1 MHYDVLICGAGP
13 AGSTCGRLLA
23 RQGLKVAIFDRAR
36 FPRYKPCGGGLTGK
50 AQGELEAGWE
60 DLIEDTTREVIFY
73 HRQERPL
80 KITCEQPAIKMVSR
94 EKFDSWLLTEA
105 ARAGAEVRDGY
116 RVTGVTETAGGV
128 KVQGQDGCTWEGR
141 FLVGAD
147 GALSLVRRSLPF
159 KPGGTAGITLECEV
173 PVDAGLLT
181 SYRGQVHLSYGG
193 IPYGYGWVFPKG
205 DHLSVGIGS
214 FTRRVKGLRRYFD
227 TFCRGLG
234 LAVPANLRCRGAVI
248 PAADGQAGVFH
259 TGRALLVGDAA
270 GLVDPFSG
278 EGIYYALRS
287 GRLAA
292 ETIMATLAG
301 TGEPGA
307 YSRRLYDEL
316 LQPLHYA
323 RRIARVVYALTPV
336 VHRLVT
342 ANPGIARRLVEVLFG
357 RDTYPDLWQYLTRR
371 YAIFR
376 LAR

>member
-1 MHYDVLICGAGP
+1 MQYDVLICGAGP

-60 DLIEDTTREVIFY
+60 DLVENNTYEIIFY
-73 HRQERPL
+73 HRQEHPL
-80 KITCEQPAIKMVSR
+80 KITFKQPVIRMVSR

-116 RVTGVTETAGGV
+116 RVTGVTETARGV
-128 KVQGQDGCTWEGR
+128 AVQGEDGCTWEGR

-159 KPGGTAGITLECEV
+159 KTGGTAGITLECEM
-173 PVDAGLLT
+173 PLDAGHLA

-193 IPYGYGWVFPKG
+193 IPSGYGWVFPKG

-214 FTRRVKGLRRYFD
+214 FTRQVKGLGLYFD

-234 LAVPANLRCRGAVI
+234 LAVPANLRYRGAVI
-248 PAADGQAGVFH
+248 PAADGRASVFH
-259 TGRALLVGDAA
+259 TGRAFLVGDAA

-301 TGEPGA
+301 TGEPQA
-307 YSRRLYDEL
+307 YSRRLNDEL

-323 RRIARVVYALTPV
+323 RRIARVVYAFTPV

-357 RDTYPDLWQYLTRR
+357 RDTYRDLWQYLTRR

>member
-1 MHYDVLICGAGP
+1 MQYDVLICGAGP

-23 RQGLKVAIFDRAR
+23 RQGFKVAIFDRAR

-50 AQGELEAGWE
+50 AQGELEKGWE
-60 DLIEDTTREVIFY
+60 DLVEDTTHEVVFY
-73 HRQERPL
+73 HRQEQPLRVTSDRPVVR
-80 KITCEQPAIKMVSR
+80 MVSR
-94 EKFDSWLLTEA
+94 ERLDAWLLEGA
-105 ARAGAEVRDGY
+105 IKAGVTVRDGY
-116 RVTGVTETAGGV
+116 PLAVVTETETGVAVGGV
-128 KVQGQDGCTWEGR
+128 DGHTWEGS

-147 GALSLVRRSLPF
+147 GARSLVRRSLPF
-159 KPGGTAGITLECEV
+159 QTGGTAGITLECEM
-173 PVDAGLLT
+173 PLDAGHLA

-193 IPYGYGWVFPKG
+193 IPSGYGWVFPKG

-214 FTRRVKGLRRYFD
+214 FTRQVKGLRRYFD

-234 LAVPANLRCRGAVI
+234 LKVPANLRCRGAVI
-248 PAADGQAGVFH
+248 PAAGGQGGVFH
-259 TGRALLVGDAA
+259 TRRALLVGDAA

-292 ETIMATLAG
+292 TAIQTAAG
-301 TGEPGA
+301 GGGGLEA
-307 YSRRLYDEL
+307 YSRQLNDEL

-342 ANPGIARRLVEVLFG
+342 ANPEVARRLVEVLFG
-357 RDTYPDLWQYLTRR
+357 GATYADLWHYLRER

-376 LAR
+376 LA